1 MNFRE
6 FRHKISPWRLLTF
19 FWTFVAKRTVK
30 SFGEGSRVNKFC
42 KFTKNTI
49 IGSNCHFNGMKI
61 YGHGTVKIGN
71 NFHSGKYITIRTSY
85 HNYDAGEALPYD
97 STWITRDVTIG
108 ENVWIGEGVTIL
120 AGVTIGEGAV
130 IQAASCVTSNVPA
143 LAIAGGHPAKVF
155 KYRDENH
162 YYRLKEQGNFF

>member
-6 FRHKISPWRLLTF
+6 FRHKISPWRLYAL
-19 FWTFVAKRTVK
+19 FWTFLAKRTVK

-71 NFHSGKYITIRTSY
+71 NFHSGKFITIRTSY

-97 STWITRDVTIG
+97 SSWVTRD
-108 ENVWIGEGVTIL
+108 
-120 AGVTIGEGAV
+120 VTIGEGAV
-130 IQAASCVTSNVPA
+130 IQAASCVTSDVPP

-155 KYRDENH
+155 KYRDEDH
-162 YYRLKEQGNFF
+162 YYRLKKQGKFF